1 MILNFTVR
9 NFRSFAEES
18 HFSMESPE
26 LRTNVPRA
34 DQTWNDCSER
44 VAGVYGANASGKSTF
59 LEALGAV
66 SAALRSPGTGT
77 IFDPHPASGSD
88 DRTTRFEID
97 FVAAGVRHVYEVSA
111 REWGVQWEALYAYPK
126 GTKRVLF
133 EREQVGEH
141 EQMSFTKG
149 ASLSGPTA
157 SVQQITRSR
166 TLFLGLAHKHG
177 HAALSPVA
185 RGLLAGVGVDSL
197 SFRDR
202 QDEDVL
208 RRVVMEMI
216 AAPDSQ
222 VDLVQALLRAADL
235 GIEQVYLRKEEIPPE
250 VHQRILRVIEAM
262 GEGEEIDEDR
272 IPRLTDV
279 VTFVHRGED
288 GMVFELPVGR
298 QSSGTITWLTTAWHA
313 LDALRQGSVLLVD
326 ELDASLHPELVR
338 YIVQLFLTPAL
349 NPHGAQLIF
358 STHDVSLLG
367 NVPLKLLQPR
377 NVWFVEKDR
386 DGRSELFSLDDFDT
400 RPGNNTQRQY
410 AAGQFGATPQIDDVL
425 IHRFIAAHA
434 EIADGA
440 A

>member
-1 MILNFTVR
+1 MILNFSVR

-18 HFSMESPE
+18 HFSMESPA

-34 DQTWNDCSER
+34 GQTWSDCTER

-77 IFDPHPASGSD
+77 IFDPHPVSGRD
-88 DRTTRFEID
+88 DRTTEFEID
-97 FVAAGVRHVYEVSA
+97 FVAAGVRHIYEVSA
-111 REWGVQWEALYAYPK
+111 SEWGVQWEALYAFPK
-126 GTKRVLF
+126 GTRRMLF
-133 EREQVGEH
+133 EREQSDWN
-141 EQMSFTKG
+141 QPMTFTKG

-157 SVQQITRSR
+157 SVQQITRAQF
-166 TLFLGLAHKHG
+166 LFLGLAHKHG
-177 HAALSPVA
+177 HP
-185 RGLLAGVGVDSL
+185 GVDSL
-197 SFRDR
+197 SFRER

-235 GIEQVYLRKEEIPPE
+235 GIERVYIRKEEIPPE
-250 VHQRILRVIEAM
+250 VLQRILRVIEAM
-262 GEGEEIDEDR
+262 GEGEELDEDR

-288 GMVFELPVGR
+288 GNTFELPVGR

-367 NVPLKLLQPR
+367 NVPMKLLQPR

-386 DGRSELFSLDDFDT
+386 DGRSELYSLADFDT

-410 AAGQFGATPQIDDVL
+410 AAGQFGATPLINDVL
-425 IHRFIAAHA
+425 IHRFIAAQS
-434 EIADGA
+434 ETADGA